1 MEELDNLQLELELL
15 ASSML
20 VRQNVLSAETTIVDQ
35 LERGKVVPRAVST

>member
-20 VRQNVLSAETTIVDQ
+20 VRQSAVTEQVAIIEQ
-35 LERGKVVPRAVST
+35 MEKGKIVPRPVS